1 MAALLKFNLLLKQ
14 LYTSKLK
21 SKTFILT
28 TLLYIAVMSVAVFWS
43 DIKELFTGDEE
54 AQQIAIIN
62 NTTADLSGIFVS
74 TSTTEYILDETDV
87 SKLEQQVKE
96 EKIAAI
102 VEVKDQNGQLH
113 AEIATYTPL
122 KLNDQMSLSSL
133 LEYAGQNYAVQQLSL
148 SPEQAAQIMA
158 AETIITNKSL
168 NDETAGGKSER
179 EKQAGL
185 WVSYAVGILIYAFV
199 VGFLSMITTDIA
211 SEKGS
216 RAMEMLL
223 VSVKP
228 ATHFKA
234 KVVGVLLL
242 AITQMLVIL
251 GVFLFYA
258 KFTKDGVIWDFAADI
273 IRELSPGYVV
283 YAVAFLLLT
292 IILNLIVGALFGSL
306 VSKVE
311 EGNQVLMPA
320 MMVTLVG
327 LYVMISGIGNPDTIL
342 IKVFSYIPF
351 TSGMV
356 MPMRIGATDIGVF
369 EPMVSIGILIVTI
382 LVVYVFSLSFYKR
395 SVLTYGSGGLIQKIK
410 TVLKV
415 TT

>member
-1 MAALLKFNLLLKQ
+1 M
-14 LYTSKLK
+14 SKIK
-21 SKTFILT
+21 SKSFVLM
-28 TLLYIAVMSVAVFWS
+28 TLLYVAVMSVAVFWS
-43 DIKELFTGDEE
+43 DIKELFTGDDE
-54 AQQIAIIN
+54 AKQVAIVN

-74 TSTTEYILDETDV
+74 TGDFKYILDETDV
-87 SKLEQQVKE
+87 SKLEQQVKDE
-96 EKIAAI
+96 EIAAI
-102 VEVKDQNGQLH
+102 VEVNDKNGQLH
-113 AEIATYTPL
+113 AEIATFTPL
-122 KLNDQMSLSSL
+122 KLNDQMTISSL

-158 AETIITNKSL
+158 AETVITNKNL
-168 NDETAGGKSER
+168 NEEIVGGKTEG

-185 WVSYAVGILIYAFV
+185 FVSYAVGFLIYIFIAT
-199 VGFLSMITTDIA
+199 FLSMITTEIA

-234 KVVGVLLL
+234 KIVGVLLL
-242 AITQMLVIL
+242 AITQMLIIF
-251 GVFLFYA
+251 GAFLIYA
-258 KFTKDGVIWDFAADI
+258 KFTKDGVIWNFAADI
-273 IRELSPGYVV
+273 IKDLSLGYVF

-292 IILNLIVGALFGSL
+292 IILYLIVGALFGSL

-311 EGNQVLMPA
+311 EGGQVLMPA
-320 MMVTLVG
+320 MMVTIIG
-327 LYVMISGIGNPDTIL
+327 LYVMISGMSNPDTIL
-342 IKVFSYIPF
+342 LKVFSYIPF

-356 MPMRIGATDIGVF
+356 MPMRIGATDIGVV
-369 EPMVSIGILIVTI
+369 EPILSLGVLIATI
-382 LVVYVFSLSFYKR
+382 IVVYLFSLSFYKR
-395 SVLTYGSGGLIQKIK
+395 SVLTYSSGGLIQKIK